1 MTKAGT
7 RAIISGDIS
16 GGISGAT
23 IDPNSPKGE
32 EKAVRLYDRIRD
44 SDEDVL
50 SITRTLAIVHK
61 DLGVSVGDI
70 QKIKEYLFYD
80 SHQMSDGFHPFI
92 PEPDI
97 PDSWLRLTAGASQIK
112 PHDITLIRYEIL
124 EMRYVDS
131 GMTQAE
137 AHELASP
144 KYDYDEEC
152 RKYHGKVGKHKERR

>member
-7 RAIISGDIS
+7 RAKISDGVS
-16 GGISGAT
+16 GGT
-23 IDPNSPKGE
+23 IDPNADMADA
-32 EKAVRLYDRIRD
+32 KAKALYERIRA
-44 SDEDVL
+44 SEEDVV
-50 SITRTLAIVHK
+50 SITRTLLSVADDI
-61 DLGVSVGDI
+61 DISVGNI
-70 QKIKEYLFYD
+70 QRIKDYLFYD
-80 SHQMSDGFHPFI
+80 SHQLSDGFHPFI

-97 PDSWLRLTAGASQIK
+97 ADSWLRLTAGASQIK
-112 PHDITLIRYEIL
+112 PHDITLIRHEIS